1 MAFHI
6 YREKLKRTFEPTME
20 EMVEKTLQILKK
32 NPKGFFLL
40 VEGNTRN
47 YYRKNS
53 VAFHQR
59 PSWNPEIILTG
70 PLGRTI

>member
-6 YREKLKRTFEPTME
+6 YREKLKRTFEPTMD

-40 VEGNTRN
+40 VEGKTN
-47 YYRKNS
+47 YYRKDS

-59 PSWNPEIILTG
+59 
-70 PLGRTI
+70 LGIPRLFLLDL